1 MKVTAGGKDT
11 VGDMQRVVQ
20 SIPASYTIWK
30 DGTQTIAESNIKG
43 GTDYTTGTD
52 VVVIQNAIDALTE
65 GGTIFVRSGIYELTA
80 TPTISTDGISIIG
93 EGSGRN
99 QTYFLSP
106 PDPLA
111 RLTKGTVFKVTA
123 ASTNAIAITGRRFG
137 VNLAHFGID
146 FTQAVTGHGISCA
159 AATGNIGLSQFEFD
173 DIFVNDLSTDKYA
186 LYIESPCL
194 GSIRHFTGY
203 GAGLFDI
210 VLTDTAAAGAQFN
223 CGNINFDDCFG
234 WTTKAMTVSPLR
246 TRRAGALAA
255 GTLGLSQFNRL
266 QLNCDDDLGAVPAVL
281 LYNAQ
286 FITFHMLDLEVPSDY
301 AVSLGGC
308 SDITFVEP
316 LAVYSDYW
324 HVFTDCNNIQ
334 VFGGAIYAAVM
345 DRCVTDRYFGTW
357 MLSVDALNVAKLIGC
372 KITAGQLPTENSG
385 TSAITAA
392 ATSVVVT
399 HGCGF
404 TPAAKDVTI
413 VQTATTTNPCYITYV
428 DTFTPTE
435 FTVHC
440 NTVPGAS
447 TLPFAWAVRYV

>member
-1 MKVTAGGKDT
+1 MKVTAGGVDT
-11 VGDMQRVVQ
+11 VGDMQRVAQ
-20 SIPASYTIWK
+20 SIPSSYTVWK
-30 DGTQTIAESNIKG
+30 DGTQAIAESNIKG

-52 VVVIQNAIDALTE
+52 AVVIQNAIDALTD
-65 GGTIFVRSGIYELTA
+65 GGTIFVRSGVYELTA
-80 TPTISTDGISIIG
+80 TPTINTDGISIIG

-99 QTYFLSP
+99 QIYFLSP

-123 ASTNAIAITGRRFG
+123 AATNAIAITGRRFG
-137 VNLAHFGID
+137 INLAHFGID
-146 FTQAVTGHGISCA
+146 FTQATTGHGISCI

-223 CGNINFDDCFG
+223 CGNINFDDCFE

-286 FITFHMLDLEVPSDY
+286 FITFHSLDLEVPSDY

-316 LAVYSDYW
+316 LATYSDYW

-357 MLSVDALNVAKLIGC
+357 MLSVDPINVAKLVDC
-372 KITAGQLPTENSG
+372 KVGVGQTLTNNRG
-385 TSAITAA
+385 K
-392 ATSVVVT
+392 ATIPNGETHIEVT
-399 HGCGF
+399 HSLR
-404 TPAAKDVTI
+404 T
-413 VQTATTTNPCYITYV
+413 
-428 DTFTPTE
+428 TPTYIDLTGTHE
-435 FTVHC
+435 EVHEAYATVVGATQFTI
-440 NTVPGAS
+440 TVDGAVS
-447 TLPFAWAVRYV
+447 ANRDVYWYVSCDQ